1 MIEILS
7 TGALNSV
14 QDLGRTGYLNI
25 GVGQSG
31 AMDRPALS
39 TANIMVGNPSGYA
52 GLEIV
57 LFPMR
62 LRFVTDC
69 RFAITGA
76 DASAQLDDLEL
87 PPNWACDGKA
97 GQTLI
102 IQAPRRG
109 ARVYLAFA
117 GGIDVPLLMGSRA
130 TDLKSG
136 FGGCEGRGLIRGD
149 QLSLNPSLAKRS
161 GSCGLASVRQ
171 LPSLTSET
179 VIRVLPAAQYDDF
192 EEEAR
197 QRFFSELWQVTQETN
212 RMGMRLSGAELKL
225 LCPLELLSHG
235 ILPGTVQVPPSGQ
248 PIIQMAE
255 ANTCGGYPK
264 IANVIEADLSLLA
277 QAPVGSKLR
286 FLEIDLAGAIE
297 AQKQLDLE
305 LNALERTLSLT
316 L

>member
-14 QDLGRTGYLNI
+14 QDLGRKGYLNI

-31 AMDRPALS
+31 AMDRLALS
-39 TANIMVGNPSGYA
+39 TANIMVGNPTDFA

-57 LFPMR
+57 LFPAR
-62 LRFVTDC
+62 LRFITDS
-69 RFAITGA
+69 RFALTGA
-76 DASAQLDDLEL
+76 DALAHLDGFEL
-87 PPNWACDGKA
+87 PPNWVCDGKA

-117 GGIDVPLLMGSRA
+117 GGIDVPVLLGSRA

-136 FGGCEGRGLIRGD
+136 YGGLEGRGLIRGD
-149 QLSLNPSLAKRS
+149 QLSLNLPRAKS
-161 GSCGLASVRQ
+161 TGSCGLAGVRE
-171 LPSLTSET
+171 LPSLTTAT
-179 VIRVLPAAQYDDF
+179 VIRVLPAAQYEDF
-192 EEEAR
+192 EDEAR
-197 QRFFSELWQVTQETN
+197 ERFFSEPWQVTQEAN
-212 RMGMRLSGAELKL
+212 RMGMRLSGSELKL
-225 LCPLELLSHG
+225 RSPLELLSHG

-264 IANVIEADLSLLA
+264 IANVIDADLSLLA

-286 FLEIDLAGAIE
+286 FLEIDLAEAIE

-305 LNALERTLSLT
+305 LNSLERTLGLT

>member
-14 QDLGRTGYLNI
+14 QDLGRKGYLNI

-31 AMDRPALS
+31 AMDRLALS
-39 TANIMVGNPSGYA
+39 TANIMVGNPTDFA
-52 GLEIV
+52 GLELV
-57 LFPMR
+57 LFPAR
-62 LRFVTDC
+62 LKFITDS
-69 RFAITGA
+69 RFALTGA
-76 DASAQLDDLEL
+76 DSLAHLDGLEL

-97 GQTLI
+97 GQTLV

-109 ARVYLAFA
+109 ARVYVAFA
-117 GGIDVPLLMGSRA
+117 GGIDVPVLMGSRA

-136 FGGCEGRGLIRGD
+136 FGGFEGRGLIRGD
-149 QLSLNPSLAKRS
+149 QLALNLSRTKS
-161 GSCGLASVRQ
+161 TGSCGLASVRE

-179 VIRVLPAAQYDDF
+179 VIRVLPAAQYGDF
-192 EEEAR
+192 KDEAR
-197 QRFFSELWQVTQETN
+197 ERFFSECWQVTQETN
-212 RMGMRLSGAELKL
+212 RMGMRLSGAQL
-225 LCPLELLSHG
+225 LLRSPLELLSHG

-264 IANVIEADLSLLA
+264 IANVIDADLSLLA

-286 FLEIDLAGAIE
+286 FLEIDLTEAIE
-297 AQKQLDLE
+297 AQKQQDLE
-305 LNALERTLSLT
+305 LNTLERTLGLT

>member
-14 QDLGRTGYLNI
+14 QDLGRKGYLNI

-31 AMDRPALS
+31 AMDRLALS
-39 TANIMVGNPSGYA
+39 TANIMVGNPADYA

-69 RFAITGA
+69 RFAMTGA
-76 DASAQLDDLEL
+76 DAPALLDDLEL
-87 PPNWACDGKA
+87 PPNWACNGKA
-97 GQTLI
+97 GQILI
-102 IQAPRRG
+102 IHAPRRG

-117 GGIDVPLLMGSRA
+117 GGIDVPVLMGSRA

-136 FGGCEGRGLIRGD
+136 FGGFQGRGLIRGD
-149 QLSLNPSLAKRS
+149 QLTMNPPRAKS
-161 GSCGLASVRQ
+161 PGSYGLAGVREM
-171 LPSLTSET
+171 PSLTTET
-179 VIRVLPAAQYDDF
+179 VIRVLPAAQYEDF
-192 EEEAR
+192 KGEAR
-197 QRFFSELWQVTQETN
+197 ERFFSELWQVTQETN

-225 LCPLELLSHG
+225 RSPRELLSHG
-235 ILPGTVQVPPSGQ
+235 ILPGTIQVPPSGQ

-264 IANVIEADLSLLA
+264 IANVIDADLSLLA

-286 FLEIDLAGAIE
+286 FLEIDLAEAIE
-297 AQKQLDLE
+297 AQKQLDHE
-305 LNALERTLSLT
+305 LNTLERALGLT

>member
-14 QDLGRTGYLNI
+14 QDLGRKGYLNI

-31 AMDRPALS
+31 AMDRLALS
-39 TANIMVGNPSGYA
+39 TANIMVGNPTDFA

-57 LFPMR
+57 LFPAR
-62 LRFVTDC
+62 LRFITDS
-69 RFAITGA
+69 RFALTGA
-76 DASAQLDDLEL
+76 DALAHLDGFEL
-87 PPNWACDGKA
+87 PPNWACEGKA
-97 GQTLI
+97 GQTLV

-109 ARVYLAFA
+109 ARVYLALA
-117 GGIDVPLLMGSRA
+117 GGIDVPVLLGSRS

-136 FGGCEGRGLIRGD
+136 FGGFEGRGLSRGD
-149 QLSLNPSLAKRS
+149 QLALNLPRAKS
-161 GSCGLASVRQ
+161 TGSFGLVGVRE
-171 LPSLTSET
+171 LPSLTTET
-179 VIRVLPAAQYDDF
+179 TIRVLPAAQYEDF

-197 QRFFSELWQVTQETN
+197 ERFFSEPWQVTQETN
-212 RMGMRLSGAELKL
+212 RMGMRLSGSQLTL
-225 LCPLELLSHG
+225 RSPLELLSHG
-235 ILPGTVQVPPSGQ
+235 ILPGTIQVPPSGQ

-286 FLEIDLAGAIE
+286 FLEIDLAVAIN
-297 AQKQLDLE
+297 AQKQQELE
-305 LNALERTLSLT
+305 LDELERELALT